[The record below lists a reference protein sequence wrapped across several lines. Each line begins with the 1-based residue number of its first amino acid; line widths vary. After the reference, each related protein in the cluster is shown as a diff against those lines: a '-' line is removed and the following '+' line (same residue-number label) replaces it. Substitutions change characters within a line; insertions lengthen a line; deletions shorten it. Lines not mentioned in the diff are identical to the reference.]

1 MKVPLNWLTKHLQT
15 DASDENIITRLTS
28 LGLVVDGVTAPG
40 KAFDGFIVARIASAA
55 PHPQADR
62 LQVCQVETG
71 AETLQI
77 VCGAPNARAGLTV
90 VLATEGAVVPSN
102 QMVIG
107 KAVMRGVESRGML
120 CSAAE
125 LGLEGDTQGIIELEE
140 GIPLGTPFAQYMGLD
155 TLILDVDVTPN
166 RGDCLSLRGMA
177 RDLAAS
183 GVGALAML
191 QIKVIPATTTET
203 LPVTLSPVA
212 EIEACP
218 LFMGRV
224 IKGVKN
230 GPSPQ
235 WLQNAL
241 RTVGIRSISALVD
254 VTNYMAFDLGRP
266 MHVFDTARLKGGL
279 NVRLSED
286 GEQLDAL
293 DDKTYTLP
301 KGLPVIADDA
311 GLVSLAGIMGGKTSG
326 CSLETTDVFL
336 ESAYFIPRAI
346 ARAGQ
351 ATGIFSESRA
361 RFERGVDKG
370 LVQTGLE
377 RATQLILELCG
388 GDAGPVI
395 HVGDTKTSPHM
406 IKFAPSSVEKRT
418 GLCVDVPEMTELL
431 ERLGCMVTP
440 LEDDLLT
447 VMCPTWRHDFV
458 IQDDLIEEIVRLKG
472 YDMIPA
478 TPLPKGERARDFFES
493 APGSHLR
500 MRREWIARRVLA
512 ARGMAETLG
521 WSFVAEEEATLFAEG
536 APLYSLDNP
545 ISQDLSVM
553 RPRVLP
559 SLILTAARNVAKGL
573 LNPALFEVA
582 SHYEGIGAQDQ
593 KRMVA
598 GVRLGQTGMRHW
610 REKPQN
616 VSWTEVKAD
625 VWTLLEACGVEMDHV
640 QLESKGPSF
649 YHPGRVASVFVSGQ
663 LVAVFGALHPK
674 ILKAF
679 NVKGSLVAFEV
690 FLDHLPGESASKDAL
705 ALSPFQTVARD
716 LAFVLDQKVPADAV
730 IRLVKETDPL
740 IHHVTIFDVYEGVG
754 IPDGKKSLA
763 LTYEMAPFQ
772 ATLTDADLHDIM
784 DRVIAR
790 VETATGGVLRA

>member
-15 DASDENIITRLTS
+15 DARDEDIITRLTS

-40 KAFDGFIVARIASAA
+40 KAFDGFIVARITSAA

-71 AETLQI
+71 TETLQI

-203 LPVTLSPVA
+203 LPVTLSSVA
-212 EIEACP
+212 ENEACP

-286 GEQLDAL
+286 GEQLEAL

-336 ESAYFIPRAI
+336 ESAYFMPRA
-346 ARAGQ
+346 
-351 ATGIFSESRA
+351 
-361 RFERGVDKG
+361 
-370 LVQTGLE
+370 
-377 RATQLILELCG
+377 
-388 GDAGPVI
+388 
-395 HVGDTKTSPHM
+395 
-406 IKFAPSSVEKRT
+406 
-418 GLCVDVPEMTELL
+418 
-431 ERLGCMVTP
+431 
-440 LEDDLLT
+440 
-447 VMCPTWRHDFV
+447 
-458 IQDDLIEEIVRLKG
+458 
-472 YDMIPA
+472 
-478 TPLPKGERARDFFES
+478 
-493 APGSHLR
+493 
-500 MRREWIARRVLA
+500 
-512 ARGMAETLG
+512 
-521 WSFVAEEEATLFAEG
+521 
-536 APLYSLDNP
+536 
-545 ISQDLSVM
+545 
-553 RPRVLP
+553 
-559 SLILTAARNVAKGL
+559 
-573 LNPALFEVA
+573 
-582 SHYEGIGAQDQ
+582 
-593 KRMVA
+593 
-598 GVRLGQTGMRHW
+598 
-610 REKPQN
+610 
-616 VSWTEVKAD
+616 
-625 VWTLLEACGVEMDHV
+625 
-640 QLESKGPSF
+640 
-649 YHPGRVASVFVSGQ
+649 
-663 LVAVFGALHPK
+663 
-674 ILKAF
+674 
-679 NVKGSLVAFEV
+679 
-690 FLDHLPGESASKDAL
+690 
-705 ALSPFQTVARD
+705 
-716 LAFVLDQKVPADAV
+716 
-730 IRLVKETDPL
+730 
-740 IHHVTIFDVYEGVG
+740 
-754 IPDGKKSLA
+754 
-763 LTYEMAPFQ
+763 
-772 ATLTDADLHDIM
+772 
-784 DRVIAR
+784 
-790 VETATGGVLRA
+790 